1 MSKEVKN
8 LFLEASGIKLSN
20 SQIDL
25 FFARYSYLRN
35 LLEETGLDTDTG
47 DQILDTFS
55 MELVGEEWPRGVDPR
70 QEFLPKLLNAARLN
84 GYEVEE
90 EK

>member
-8 LFLEASGIKLSN
+8 LFLESSGVKLSD
-20 SQIDL
+20 SQIET
-25 FFARYSYLRN
+25 FFNRHPYLRG